1 MKNLTA
7 EQKKLVD
14 EILER
19 ENPQRKVDTIVAD
32 TKLQSNLKLIRDM
45 NINHYFGK

>member
-19 ENPQRKVDTIVAD
+19 ENPQRKVDAIVAD
-32 TKLQSNLKLIRDM
+32 TKLQINLRAIRDM
-45 NINHYFGK
+45 NNNHL

>member
-19 ENPQRKVDTIVAD
+19 ESPQRKVDAIVAD
-32 TKLQSNLKLIRDM
+32 TKLQINLKANQNMM
-45 NINHYFGK
+45 NNNHR